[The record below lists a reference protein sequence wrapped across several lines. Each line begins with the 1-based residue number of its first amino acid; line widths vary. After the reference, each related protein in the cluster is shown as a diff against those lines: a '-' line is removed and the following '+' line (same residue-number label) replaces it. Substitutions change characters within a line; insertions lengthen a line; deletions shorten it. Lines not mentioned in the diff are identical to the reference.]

1 MSVKEIVIYPEMEV
15 NLEENKETYKS
26 YQIPDDAISEISTT
40 DVNHLNVDTDI
51 DDEFAKDEDDV
62 LSNPNPF
69 KRRFSQVSPVD
80 HDIYKRQMR
89 EYCRRTEQTLNMCSY
104 PNYTF
109 VSAEYLQNKRNNY
122 SYADDV
128 ESNILDR
135 AGITDSNY
143 CEDTLSVVYDDSQ
156 SGFGDSNL
164 DSISNVFDDDIT
176 SSYIGYGMN

>member
-1 MSVKEIVIYPEMEV
+1 MSVKEIVVYPEMDLNADE
-15 NLEENKETYKS
+15 KEHTHKS
-26 YQIPDDAISEISTT
+26 YQIHDDTISEISTT
-40 DVNHLNVDTDI
+40 DVNHINVDTDI
-51 DDEFAKDEDDV
+51 DEEFAKDDDDV
-62 LSNPNPF
+62 FSNPNPF

-80 HDIYKRQMR
+80 HDIHKRQML
-89 EYCRRTEQTLNMCSY
+89 EYCRRTEQPLNVNSF

-122 SYADDV
+122 TYADDV

-135 AGITDSNY
+135 AGITDYNY

-156 SGFGDSNL
+156 SGFCDSNT
-164 DSISNVFDDDIT
+164 DSISNVFDDDNT